1 MVRPELDLEEGM
13 TRQTRLGLALV
24 VALALVAAACGG
36 EGGDVTTTEA
46 GTEPT
51 TSEGGAEATTTAG
64 SATTAVAGESVTIGY
79 SAPFLFS
86 PFELLQQEATVAE
99 AEALGFT
106 VLPATN
112 ADGDSAKQDS
122 DIRNLISAGAQGLIV
137 VANDSNAIVPTLDY
151 AEEQGVEVVS
161 IDIGPDGGNLA
172 MIVRA
177 NNLGMGAIACEALAE
192 VMGYEGKVLSLQ
204 GAFATINGRERSEG
218 FAECMSQYPDIE
230 LIERPTEWDPD
241 QQVAALQT
249 VLTANPDLKA
259 FFQQSDYAL
268 DATLNVL
275 TQAGLT
281 APVGEEGHIYS
292 ISVDATPRA
301 LELIRDGVLY
311 GSISQPLDLYA
322 KYGVEY
328 LAAALDG
335 QTFEVGP
342 TDHGSEIVEFNGNLM
357 DLIPAVLVTAD
368 NVDDDGFWANQ
379 VEE

>member
-1 MVRPELDLEEGM
+1 MR
-13 TRQTRLGLALV
+13 RHTRLGVVWL
-24 VALALVAAACGG
+24 VALALVTAACGG
-36 EGGDVTTTEA
+36 EGGDVTTIA
-46 GTEPT
+46 GDSATTTDGAEPT
-51 TSEGGAEATTTAG
+51 TTGGPATTVG
-64 SATTAVAGESVTIGY
+64 GGESATIGY

-137 VANDSNAIVPTLDY
+137 VANDSNAIVPTLDHAQ
-151 AEEQGVEVVS
+151 AEGVEVVS
-161 IDIGPDGGNLA
+161 IDIGPDGGHVA

-192 VMGYEGKVLSLQ
+192 VMEFEGKVLSLQ

-259 FFQQSDYAL
+259 FFQQSDFAL

-301 LELIRDGVLY
+301 LELIREGVLY

-322 KYGVEY
+322 RHGVEY
-328 LAAALDG
+328 LAAALEG

-368 NVDDDGFWANQ
+368 NVDDAGLWANQ